1 MNLYKIKKGLYS
13 LCLIISMFQEKSN
26 FIKTIIKRD
35 LEKNKYQSVVTRF
48 PPEPNGFLHLGHARA
63 IIVNFELSKFFKGK
77 TYLRYDDTNPRSEK
91 KIYVDSILEDIH
103 WLGYQPDKVFF
114 SSDYFEEIFQKAVLL
129 IKKGKAFVD
138 DLNSEQIKNTRGDFQ
153 NAGLDSPYRNRSIE
167 TNLLLFYQMKE
178 GLFQEGEKVLRAK
191 INMDNPN
198 MNLRDPVLYRILD
211 AYTLKNKHYFIFPSY
226 DFAHPLGD
234 SIEGITHSLCSLE
247 FEDHRPLY
255 DWVIRE
261 TEMQNIPTQIEFG
274 RLNVSQIVLSK
285 RHLKTLIE
293 HDLVS
298 GWDDPRI
305 PTLKGM
311 RRKGYTPES
320 IKKFVLESGLSRNNT
335 FVDFKMLEN
344 SIRNELQY
352 KVKKVMV
359 VTDPLKV
366 TILNYPENKR
376 EFTEVPYDDCLK
388 ELGTRKVFFSKYLYI
403 EKDDFQIE
411 KKDPSSKK
419 LFLNG
424 EVRLFHFYFI
434 KAVDVIRNNEG
445 EIIEILAFYDPE
457 TKSGTGFNKRKPNG
471 TIHFIEQMNVQKVF
485 INFFQPLF
493 KTSYPKNIIDEFNFD
508 SFQQKEAF
516 IEGSLYFN
524 SNYEKFQFLR
534 KGYFI
539 LDLEQQKN
547 SIINFNEIVS
557 LRNLYNTKKS
567 SM

>member
-1 MNLYKIKKGLYS
+1 
-13 LCLIISMFQEKSN
+13 MFQEKSN